1 MPEESLQAFIAALGE
16 LRGRAGGP
24 SYRELRRL
32 NPERLAPSTVQSLLE
47 GERKRTPS
55 WPLVDAFVRACL
67 AFGRENGLRLEDDE
81 EAYVR
86 GWLDRHRS
94 VSASMSQ
101 AAEPAPDDRDDSLP
115 RILGGG
121 TPPVRGHFSGRRR
134 LLAELGTAMAAQ
146 TGWPV
151 CLVGPGG
158 HGKTQLASEYIH
170 QHSSRY
176 VTVWWV
182 RAEQPSL
189 IRTDLASLGHRLD
202 EGIGEA
208 AIVSET
214 LKLLREDPRWAPW
227 LLVFDNA
234 GHPATMG
241 AFLPR
246 GGSGHVLI
254 TSREPAWDEVAVP
267 IDVGVFERGDSIEL
281 LTRRVPGISVD
292 EAGQVAEEL
301 ADMPL
306 GVVQAG
312 TYIKGSGLAPGAY
325 LARLRE
331 QPGRMLDQHPPVDYG
346 RGLASAWDLGF
357 ETLAQTCPEALHL
370 LRRCAFLRPESIS
383 RGLLRQGRLALSG
396 ESVAVFQDPVLADN
410 AIRALTR
417 YGFVRLAGQ
426 GTIQVH
432 RLLQSTVKERM
443 AGEERERV
451 RRDVHRL
458 LAGFDCGD
466 PDNRANFPRY
476 AELAGHAEASS
487 LADSTDE
494 EVRGFVTRLVAY
506 FRAINDGEGAE
517 RYSGVALEAGART
530 TVHDST
536 VARPAPAPA
545 VPRRALLAQE
555 MEGDDWARLIY
566 QVTTGDCTP
575 IVGADVSREKAARVR
590 AMSWEWAG
598 RLGYPFADAWD
609 FESVLDYAV
618 TLPDQAAMA
627 EEILDGLRREWERQD
642 EEDPHAEDPYAF
654 LAKMP
659 ATSYLTTG
667 YHGRLA
673 RSLLGAG
680 REPVIKVLPW
690 RPERAAAEPVV
701 APTPE
706 RPLVCH
712 LAGSYDLPGS
722 LVLSESDR
730 LRCLRVEYDQWS
742 PDILGA
748 LVTYPFLMI
757 GFNPRSSSFDL
768 LMSLLSGVPSPKRN
782 IMALYDPG
790 PGGMEEAARRYHL
803 ARIARLNI
811 RAAVFWGDARDFIQ
825 ELSRRLETT
834 A

>member
-1 MPEESLQAFIAALGE
+1 MPEESLQAFLAALSE

-47 GERKRTPS
+47 GDRKRPPS

-86 GWLDRHRS
+86 EWLDRHRS

-134 LLAELGTAMAAQ
+134 LLAELDTAMLAQ
-146 TGWPV
+146 TDWPV

-158 HGKTQLASEYIH
+158 HGKTQLASEYIS
-170 QHSSRY
+170 QHASRY
-176 VTVWWV
+176 VAVWWI

-189 IRTDLASLGHRLD
+189 IRTDLASLGRRLNAD
-202 EGIGEA
+202 IGEA
-208 AIVSET
+208 EIVAET
-214 LKLLREDPRWAPW
+214 LKLLREDSRWAPW
-227 LLVFDNA
+227 MMVFDNA
-234 GHPATMG
+234 GQPETVG

-246 GGSGHVLI
+246 GRSGHVLI

-267 IDVGVFERGDSIEL
+267 IEVGAFERGDSVEL
-281 LTRRVPGISVD
+281 LTRRVPGMSVD

-301 ADMPL
+301 EDMPL
-306 GVVQAG
+306 GVVQAVA
-312 TYIKGSGLAPGAY
+312 YIKGSGLAPAAY

-331 QPGRMLDQHPPVDYG
+331 QPGRMLDKHPPVDYG

-357 ETLAQTCPEALHL
+357 ETLRQTCPEALYL
-370 LRRCAFLRPESIS
+370 LQRCAFLRPESIS
-383 RGLLRQGRLALSG
+383 HGLLRQGSLPLPG
-396 ESVAVFQDPVLADN
+396 ESAAVFQDPVLADN

-417 YGFVRLAGQ
+417 YGFVRLAGR
-426 GTIQVH
+426 GTVQVH

-443 AGEERERV
+443 TGEEQERA

-458 LAGFDCGD
+458 LAGSDCGD
-466 PDNRANFPRY
+466 PEDRANFPRY

-487 LADSTDE
+487 LADSADE
-494 EVRGFVTRLVAY
+494 DVRGFVARLVTY

-517 RYSGVALEAGART
+517 RYSGVAPEAGART
-530 TVHDST
+530 AVYDSA
-536 VARPAPAPA
+536 VPRPSPAPA
-545 VPRRALLAQE
+545 VPRRALMARE

-575 IVGADVSREKAARVR
+575 IVGSDISREKAARVR

-598 RLGYPFADAWD
+598 RLGYPFADPWN

-618 TLPDQAAMA
+618 TLPDQSAMA
-627 EEILDGLRREWERQD
+627 EEILEGLKREWEQQD
-642 EEDPHAEDPYAF
+642 TEDPHAF
-654 LAKMP
+654 LANVP
-659 ATSYLTTG
+659 ATSFLTTS
-667 YHGRLA
+667 YHGQLTQ
-673 RSLLGAG
+673 SLLRAG
-680 REPVIKVLPW
+680 REPVMKVLPW
-690 RPERAAAEPVV
+690 RPELAAAEPVV

-730 LRCLRVEYDQWS
+730 LRCLRVEHRRWS
-742 PDILGA
+742 ADIVGA

-757 GFNPRSSSFDL
+757 GYNPRSSSFDL
-768 LMSLLSGVPSPKRN
+768 LMSLLSGVSTPRRN
-782 IMALYDPG
+782 IMVLYDPG
-790 PGGMEEAARRYHL
+790 PGGMEEAARKYHL
-803 ARIARLNI
+803 ARIARLNM